1 MSNELAAEIA
11 WQRRLLPLM
20 ASMLIA
26 LTVFFCGAISF
37 ETFRI
42 QKHIEK
48 THEIDLRPIFETVGV
63 DQPKTFDTEM
73 ELAQWRTMALLESN
87 ALQSRYHEA
96 TVALLIRI
104 CIVFLGF
111 LTGMILVLVGAA
123 FILGKLREAPSNLT
137 AEGGAWKLIVT
148 SASPGL
154 VLAILGTVL
163 MVSTITA
170 RIDVNVSD
178 AALYLSSANANAQR
192 AATIRTQSVPASSSA
207 GSDKVQKRSEI
218 LKDVGEP
225 K

>member
-1 MSNELAAEIA
+1 MNQELELEIA
-11 WQRRLLPLM
+11 WQRKLLPLM
-20 ASMLIA
+20 ASMLVA
-26 LTVFFCGAISF
+26 LTVFFCVAISV

-42 QKHIEK
+42 QAHIEN
-48 THEIDLRPIFETVGV
+48 THEVDLRPIFATVGV

-96 TVALLIRI
+96 TIALLIRI

-111 LTGMILVLVGAA
+111 LTGMVLAVVGAT
-123 FILGKLREAPSNLT
+123 FILGKLREAPSKLT
-137 AEGGAWKLIVT
+137 AEAGAWKMIVT

-163 MVSTITA
+163 MVATVTA

-178 AALYLSSANANAQR
+178 AALYLSSANTNAQR
-192 AATIRTQSVPASSSA
+192 AATIRTQNASAAAPSE
-207 GSDKVQKRSEI
+207 KPQKRSDL
-218 LKDVGEP
+218 LKDVEEP